1 MFYLNRRVFRL
12 WRSKAFEWTG
22 VGDNK
27 LGNFFRA
34 NKKGSS
40 CKAIKNVYI
49 LKKNNNKKKKKVHL
63 TCLMGRPSHTYIR

>member
-40 CKAIKNVYI
+40 CKAIKEVYI
-49 LKKNNNKKKKKVHL
+49 LKKKKKKVHITSDL
-63 TCLMGRPSHTYIR
+63 FDGQTNHTYIAS